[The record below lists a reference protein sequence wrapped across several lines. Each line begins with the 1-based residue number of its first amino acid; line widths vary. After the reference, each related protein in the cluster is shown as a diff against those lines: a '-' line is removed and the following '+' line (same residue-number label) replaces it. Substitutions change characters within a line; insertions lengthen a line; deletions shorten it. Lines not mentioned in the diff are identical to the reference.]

1 MAKLIQMQ
9 CLMTRPEGE
18 YVIRHELM
26 DCPVTSLDWF
36 GGDSFTINFN
46 DEFHLELTEDDVEW
60 LRSRMKPRNSISRKI
75 SDKILSNKRR

>member
-1 MAKLIQMQ
+1 MAKLIQVKTKGGY
-9 CLMTRPEGE
+9 L
-18 YVIRHELM
+18 VDHELI
-26 DCPVTSLDWF
+26 DVPVTSLDWF